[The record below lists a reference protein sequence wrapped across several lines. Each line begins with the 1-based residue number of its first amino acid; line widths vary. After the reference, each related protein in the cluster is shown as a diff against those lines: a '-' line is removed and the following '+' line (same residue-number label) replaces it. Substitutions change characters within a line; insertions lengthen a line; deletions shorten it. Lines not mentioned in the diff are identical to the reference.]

1 MSGDRATARKN
12 AYFQTPHVL
21 FEDPSYDEMVGDA
34 VIGWTLVR
42 LTHEADRAWPAH
54 PALPRWAKQKQID
67 YLVRVGL
74 VQLLP
79 NDLYTILALDAQRE
93 RASAKA
99 SKAGQASAE
108 GSVRGKGGQFGEHS
122 APTNVGPK

>member
-1 MSGDRATARKN
+1 MIGDRRTARKN
-12 AYFQTPHVL
+12 AYFQTPHAL
-21 FEDPSYDEMVGDA
+21 FEDPTYDEMVGDEL
-34 VIGWTLVR
+34 IGWTLVR

-79 NDLYTILALDAQRE
+79 NDLYTITNLDAQRE
-93 RASAKA
+93 RAAAKA
-99 SKAGQASAE
+99 SIAGQASAE
-108 GSVRGKGGQFGEHS
+108 GSVRGAGGQFAPRS
-122 APTNVGPK
+122 ASTNVGPK